1 VKTVAI
7 TGATGT
13 IGRVLVERLLARG
26 DKVVAF
32 SRDFDRASKLLGN
45 QPDDRLD
52 VVEAYL
58 EGEGTWQ
65 QRLADADAVVH
76 LAGEPIA
83 GKRWD
88 ARQKQVV
95 RDSRVESTRLVVEGI
110 ASLEPALRPTVLV
123 CASGADYYD
132 WVDESFDDEEEF
144 DERAPAGETFLGR
157 VCKAWEDEA
166 ARAESLGVRVV
177 RMRTGVVLGPGG
189 ALDRMTTPFKL
200 FVGGKIGRGTQWMA
214 WIHQD
219 DVIAAYLA
227 AVDDE
232 RFDGPIN
239 LVAPEPAR
247 ARDVARAV
255 GKALHRPSWLPVPGF
270 AVRAAVGELADY
282 LLAGRKVVPRA
293 LERLGFAFAHPHLE
307 EAVAAALTPARSS
320 RGRS

>member
-1 VKTVAI
+1 MKTVAI

-13 IGRVLVERLLARG
+13 IGRALVERLLARG

-58 EGEGTWQ
+58 EGEGAWQ

-76 LAGEPIA
+76 LAGESIG

-88 ARQKQVV
+88 ARQKQVL

-110 ASLEPALRPTVLV
+110 AALEPALRPKVLV

-132 WVDESFDDEEEF
+132 WTGNGFDDDDEF
-144 DERAPAGETFLGR
+144 DERASAGDTFLGR
-157 VCKAWEDEA
+157 LCKAWEDEA
-166 ARAESLGVRVV
+166 VRAEALGVRVV

-200 FVGGKIGRGTQWMA
+200 FVGGKVGRGTQWFS

-227 AVDDE
+227 AIDDD
-232 RFDGPIN
+232 RYQGPIN
-239 LVAPEPAR
+239 LVAPDAAR
-247 ARDVARAV
+247 ASDLARAV

-307 EAVAAALTPARSS
+307 EAVSSALTPARSS